1 MFSFYG
7 RGCHAM
13 YVVPEIGPKKTFP
26 FVYPNSIFSIR
37 GLFSGH
43 EAKVQLMDY
52 SSSLTVQSNKQINK
66 QTNKQKRMYLQ
77 ISCLLFGQFLI
88 APYDPEVLLVHSM
101 TLIRVFLRLLLDNQ
115 P

>member
-1 MFSFYG
+1 
-7 RGCHAM
+7 
-13 YVVPEIGPKKTFP
+13 
-26 FVYPNSIFSIR
+26 
-37 GLFSGH
+37 
-43 EAKVQLMDY
+43 
-52 SSSLTVQSNKQINK
+52 
-66 QTNKQKRMYLQ
+66 MYLQ